1 MRLHLLHGRHRI
13 SIVEL
18 VYFSEVAVAVNDN
31 QIACITDAEQ
41 ISVDLSPGSVGDI
54 MLAPEKGVVWS
65 QTTKNPEVSLTVY
78 WSHDCDISNMQ
89 IRTR

>member
-41 ISVDLSPGSVGDI
+41 ISVDLIPGSVRDI
-54 MLAPEKGVVWS
+54 MLAPEKVFFS
-65 QTTKNPEVSLTVY
+65 QTTKNPEVYLTVY
-78 WSHDCDISNMQ
+78 WSNDCDISNMQ